1 MGIIAERLENSLTVA
16 LISFLGDENSLLSR
30 NSSAQMR
37 KLDDATIEKTIQR
50 HFYFNVWNL
59 YKVLFVVEEYYTIY
73 KKHNQ
78 LKSLKLLLY
87 LNKLFLSAE

>member
-1 MGIIAERLENSLTVA
+1 MDIIAERLENSLTVA
-16 LISFLGDENSLLSR
+16 LISFLGDENSLLSS

-50 HFYFNVWNL
+50 RFYFNVWKL
-59 YKVLFVVEEYYTIY
+59 YKVLFEVEYYIIY

-87 LNKLFLSAE
+87 

>member
-1 MGIIAERLENSLTVA
+1 MGIIAERLENSLTVTS
-16 LISFLGDENSLLSR
+16 ISFLGDENSLLSS

-37 KLDDATIEKTIQR
+37 KLDDATIEKTIQG
-50 HFYFNVWNL
+50 HFYFNVCKL

-78 LKSLKLLLY
+78 LNSLKLLLY
-87 LNKLFLSAE
+87 